1 MSLTRKV
8 FNTDKAPEPIGPYS
22 HAIKSGNMVYTSG
35 QVGSHPDTRALVDG
49 GITPETRQALKNL
62 KRILEHAGS
71 SMAEV
76 VKCTIFIADMKE
88 FVDMNRV
95 YAEFFP
101 SDPPARSCVQ
111 VARLPMDARVE
122 IEAIAIARDDV
133 RL

>member
-76 VKCTIFIADMKE
+76 
-88 FVDMNRV
+88 
-95 YAEFFP
+95 FP

>member
-76 VKCTIFIADMKE
+76 VKCTVFIADMKE

-95 YAEFFP
+95 YAEFTVYFSFSIGP
-101 SDPPARSCVQ
+101 SGPFLCSGCSFTHGCPGRN
-111 VARLPMDARVE
+111 
-122 IEAIAIARDDV
+122 
-133 RL
+133 